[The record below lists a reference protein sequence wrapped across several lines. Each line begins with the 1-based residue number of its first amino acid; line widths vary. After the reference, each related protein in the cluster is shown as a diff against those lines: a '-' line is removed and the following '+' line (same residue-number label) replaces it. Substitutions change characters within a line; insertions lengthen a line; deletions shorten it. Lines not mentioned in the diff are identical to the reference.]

1 MIEKEPGARLFAE
14 AALVPLACG
23 LILLDGWVVGGGA
36 GLIIAAFVPLSLLL
50 GVWFGLRE
58 NFAVTNRRIGCLG
71 VLVVVLSLVFL
82 VWA

>member
-1 MIEKEPGARLFAE
+1 MTEKGTDARLFAE

-36 GLIIAAFVPLSLLL
+36 GLIIAAFVPLGVLL

-58 NFAVTNRRIGCLG
+58 NFAVTNRRLGCLG
-71 VLVVVLSLVFL
+71 VLIVVLALVL
-82 VWA
+82 VVWG